1 MVMEPQSISSAIRWI
16 GLVVFVVIC
25 LGAGGLGAIATTPEI
40 EGWYKTVAKPS
51 WNPPDS
57 VFGPVWTTLFIMMGV
72 AAWLVWQR
80 GGLKAAALPLTLFG
94 FQLVLNVT
102 WSWIFFGLHQ
112 PGWAFVEIVVLWLAI
127 LATTVAFWRCSKIA
141 GWLLVPYLA
150 WVSFASLLNFTI
162 WRMNM
167 G

>member
-1 MVMEPQSISSAIRWI
+1 VNPVTTTTRWI
-16 GLVVFVVIC
+16 GLAVFILVC

-40 EGWYKTVAKPS
+40 DGWYRTLAKPA

-57 VFGPVWTTLFIMMGV
+57 VFGPVWTTLFILMGI
-72 AAWLVWQR
+72 AGWLVWKPA
-80 GGLKAAALPLTLFG
+80 GFKAAAMPLTLFG
-94 FQLVLNVT
+94 VQLVLNVA
-102 WSWIFFGLHQ
+102 WSWIFFGMHQ

-127 LATTVAFWRCSKIA
+127 VATTLAFFRRSQIA

-150 WVSFASLLNFTI
+150 WVSFAAVLNFTI
-162 WRMNM
+162 WRLNA